1 MIIGRFDEYG
11 RPFIRG
17 RLFIPRLNVD
27 SEIDFLLDTGAD
39 ATCLHPVDLER
50 IGIEADFVPAGS
62 VIEPSG
68 IGGRGRYFEET
79 AVLFFEDETALR
91 LYAINLY
98 VAEPDE
104 DLEHLPSVLGRDVI
118 NRWSMTYDPAND
130 RLEFTIRS
138 ADATF

>member
-17 RLFIPRLNVD
+17 RLFISRLDVD
-27 SEIDFLLDTGAD
+27 SEIYFLLDTGAD
-39 ATCLHPVDLER
+39 VTCIHPGDLKQ
-50 IGIEADFVPAGS
+50 IGIEADFLPIGS

-79 AVLFFEDETALR
+79 AVIFFEDETALR

-98 VAEPDE
+98 IAEPNE
-104 DLEHLPSVLGRDVI
+104 DMEHLPSVLGRDII
-118 NRWSMTYDPAND
+118 NQWSMTYDPAND
-130 RLEFTIRS
+130 KLEFTVRS
-138 ADATF
+138 SDATF

>member
-17 RLFIPRLNVD
+17 RLFIPRLDLD

-39 ATCLHPVDLER
+39 ATCLHPGDLRR
-50 IGIEADFVPAGS
+50 IGIESDFVPVGN

-79 AVLFFEDETALR
+79 AVLFFEDSSTVR
-91 LYAINLY
+91 LYAVNLY
-98 VAEPDE
+98 VAEPNE
-104 DLEHLPSVLGRDVI
+104 NMEHLPSVLGRDII

-130 RLEFTIRS
+130 RLEFIVRS
-138 ADATF
+138 ADAAI